1 MENMNTDVGVFR
13 VITYVIE
20 PSIVK
25 FKCKC
30 DLIQTFSKTHV
41 ININIVYL
49 IQPIRINGVRNIRGN
64 ETRNVS
70 SINF

>member
-1 MENMNTDVGVFR
+1 MENMDTDVRVFR
-13 VITYVIE
+13 VITNVTE

-25 FKCKC
+25 FQCKC
-30 DLIQTFSKTHV
+30 NLIQTFCKTYV

-70 SINF
+70 SRNF